1 MIIECLTY
9 QQDNRLDLAMM
20 VGVPGVLGSHKQNPV
35 QPKTKSTMDGK
46 INTAF
51 KMRAGQF

>member
-20 VGVPGVLGSHKQNPV
+20 VLPGVLGSHEQNPV

-51 KMRAGQF
+51 KMRAGKL